1 MEGNLSAADV
11 ALLNDRRDGDMFG
24 GGYGCWIWVIFLF
37 LIFGWGGNGFG
48 RGNAEEGIATRA
60 AVNDGFQFNQLDN
73 GIRAIQNG
81 LCDSTY
87 ALTSAIKDC
96 CCQTQQNIKDSTYT
110 TNRNIDSV
118 RYDMGKGF
126 CDTITAMN
134 LNTRDIMEAN
144 NTGIQR
150 ILDKMCED
158 EKEALR
164 QQVNALQLSATL
176 QTQTSNIVGQ
186 LAPRAVPSYIVS
198 SPYSSIYP
206 PNGCGLNS
214 AYGYGCTCGI

>member
-134 LNTRDIMEAN
+134 LNTRDILEAN
-144 NTGIQR
+144 NAGIQR

-176 QTQTSNIVGQ
+176 QTQTSNIVNQ
-186 LAPRAVPSYIVS
+186 IVPRPVPSYPV
-198 SPYSSIYP
+198 YYGTF
-206 PNGCGLNS
+206 NGCGTNGL
-214 AYGYGCTCGI
+214 GYGCGCACGI